1 MIEVKNLTKIYGNH
15 VAVEDI
21 SFTLEPGKIY
31 GFLGPNGA
39 GKSTTMN
46 IMTGYIAATGGE
58 VIINGHNILDEPE
71 EAKACIGYL
80 PELPPLYMEMTVEE
94 YLRFAAKLKK
104 IKKSEQKDAIEE
116 VIELTK
122 INEYRKRQIGN
133 LSKGYKQ
140 RVGLAQAVLGMP
152 EIIILDE
159 PTVGLDPRQII
170 EIRDLIKT
178 LAKGH
183 TVILS
188 SHVLQEIS
196 AVCDHILIIARGH
209 IVANDTPEN
218 LVKQYTEKK
227 QMKLLVKGSIPDVK
241 DALNRIDGIK
251 SESVTVNFL
260 EKDAVDV
267 MLEVEADKDIREDLF
282 HAFAEDGLPILN
294 MQVYEPTLEDIF
306 IELTSIEDQ
315 KAMEREEEELRRKM
329 RKKYGKRYR
338 PDDETLDENEDESGE
353 EESEEYDEETTDD
366 LETGVEDD
374 SDAEGTEDD
383 AQEADEESDETREE
397 EQK

>member
-1 MIEVKNLTKIYGNH
+1 MIEVKNLTKVYGSH
-15 VAVEDI
+15 VAVDDI
-21 SFTLEPGKIY
+21 SFTLEPGNIY

-46 IMTGYIAATGGE
+46 IMTGYIAATSGE

-104 IKKSEQKDAIEE
+104 IPKSKQKDAVEE
-116 VIELTK
+116 VIQLTK
-122 INEYRKRQIGN
+122 LEEYRRRLIAN

-170 EIRDLIKT
+170 EIRDMIKT
-178 LAKGH
+178 LSKGH

-188 SHVLQEIS
+188 SHILQEIS

-209 IVANDTPEN
+209 LVASDTPEN
-218 LVKQYTEKK
+218 LIKQYTQEK
-227 QMKLLVKGSIPDVK
+227 QMKLLVRGSIPEVK
-241 DALNRIDGIK
+241 SVLNRIEGIL
-251 SESVTVNFL
+251 EPSVTVNFL
-260 EKDAVDV
+260 EEGAVDV
-267 MLEVEADKDIREDLF
+267 QFKLDVQTDVRETLF
-282 HAFAEDGLPILN
+282 HAFAEDGLPILSMIN
-294 MQVYEPTLEDIF
+294 YEPTLEDIF
-306 IELTSIEDQ
+306 MELTSLEEQRAIEQ
-315 KAMEREEEELRRKM
+315 EEEAVRQRML
-329 RKKYGKRYR
+329 KKQWKSPSKEQKQEEAR
-338 PDDETLDENEDESGE
+338 PSKEHRADMTEEKKEDGE
-353 EESEEYDEETTDD
+353 EEQ
-366 LETGVEDD
+366 
-374 SDAEGTEDD
+374 A
-383 AQEADEESDETREE
+383 
-397 EQK
+397 

>member
-1 MIEVKNLTKIYGNH
+1 VIEVKNLTKIYGNH
-15 VAVEDI
+15 VAVDDI
-21 SFTLEPGKIY
+21 SFNLEPGKIY

-104 IKKSEQKDAIEE
+104 IKRSEQAAAVEE

-122 INEYRKRQIGN
+122 LGEYRKRLIAN

-170 EIRDLIKT
+170 EIRDMIKT
-178 LAKGH
+178 LSKDH

-188 SHVLQEIS
+188 SHILQEIS

-209 IVANDTPEN
+209 LVASDTPEN

-227 QMKLLVKGSIPDVK
+227 QMKLLVKGTIPEVK
-241 DALNRIDGIK
+241 DTLSRIEGIR
-251 SESVTVNFL
+251 SSSVLENFR
-260 EKDAVDV
+260 EVDSVDV
-267 MLEVEADKDIREDLF
+267 TLELSSDTDIREELF
-282 HAFAEDGLPILN
+282 NAFAEDGLPILSMVN
-294 MQVYEPTLEDIF
+294 YEPTLEDIF
-306 IELTSIEDQ
+306 MELTGIEEQ
-315 KAMEREEEELRRKM
+315 KAIAREEEATRLKM
-329 RKKYGKRYR
+329 LKKQNRFKHTHQNEET
-338 PDDETLDENEDESGE
+338 DDE
-353 EESEEYDEETTDD
+353 DEET
-366 LETGVEDD
+366 
-374 SDAEGTEDD
+374 AELPN
-383 AQEADEESDETREE
+383 DEETEEPLEKTEKEDEE
-397 EQK
+397 EQA

>member
-1 MIEVKNLTKIYGNH
+1 MIEVKNLTKVYGSH
-15 VAVEDI
+15 VAVDDI

-94 YLRFAAKLKK
+94 YLSFAAKLKG
-104 IKKSEQKDAIEE
+104 IKRSARAEAVEE
-116 VIELTK
+116 VIGLTK
-122 INEYRKRQIGN
+122 LGEYRKRLIAN

-170 EIRDLIKT
+170 EIRDMIKT
-178 LAKGH
+178 LSKEH

-188 SHVLQEIS
+188 SHILQEIS
-196 AVCDHILIIARGH
+196 AVCDHIMIIARGH
-209 IVANDTPEN
+209 LVASDTPEN
-218 LVKQYTEKK
+218 LVKQYTQKK
-227 QMKLLVKGSIPDVK
+227 QMRLLVRGSIPDVK
-241 DALNRIDGIK
+241 AVLNRIEGIR
-251 SESVTVNFL
+251 EPRVTANFM
-260 EKDAVDV
+260 EMDAVDV
-267 MLEVEADKDIREDLF
+267 SLELEARTDVREALF
-282 HAFAEDGLPILN
+282 HAFAEDGLPILSMVN
-294 MQVYEPTLEDIF
+294 YEPTLEDIF
-306 IELTSIEDQ
+306 IELTGIEEQ
-315 KAMEREEEELRRKM
+315 KAIEREEEAARQKMLRKQ
-329 RKKYGKRYR
+329 KKAFLK
-338 PDDETLDENEDESGE
+338 DNEDDMEDETDELYVSDDTENETS
-353 EESEEYDEETTDD
+353 
-366 LETGVEDD
+366 V
-374 SDAEGTEDD
+374 
-383 AQEADEESDETREE
+383 ADESDEEE
-397 EQK
+397 AQE

>member
-1 MIEVKNLTKIYGNH
+1 MIEVKNLTKVYGNH
-15 VAVEDI
+15 VAVDHI

-58 VIINGHNILDEPE
+58 VIINGHDILDEPE

-104 IKKSEQKDAIEE
+104 IKRSEQKEAVEE
-116 VIELTK
+116 VIRLTK
-122 INEYRKRQIGN
+122 LEEYRKRLIAN

-170 EIRDLIKT
+170 EIRNMIRT
-178 LAKGH
+178 LSKDH

-188 SHVLQEIS
+188 SHILQEIS
-196 AVCDHILIIARGH
+196 AVCDYILIIARGH
-209 IVANDTPEN
+209 LVASDTPEN

-227 QMKLLVKGSIPDVK
+227 QLKLLVRGSIPEVK
-241 DALNRIDGIK
+241 SVLNRIGGIK
-251 SESVTVNFL
+251 KMSVTANFM
-260 EKDAVDV
+260 EMDAVDV
-267 MLEVEADKDIREDLF
+267 LLELDTKTDIREALF
-282 HAFAEDGLPILN
+282 HAFAEDGLPILSMVN
-294 MQVYEPTLEDIF
+294 YEPTLEDIF
-306 IELTSIEDQ
+306 MELTGIAEQ
-315 KAMEREEEELRRKM
+315 KAIEREEEEIRQKM
-329 RKKYGKRYR
+329 VKKQKKA
-338 PDDETLDENEDESGE
+338 
-353 EESEEYDEETTDD
+353 
-366 LETGVEDD
+366 
-374 SDAEGTEDD
+374 AEGDNAD
-383 AQEADEESDETREE
+383 EADETSASVETETEAAAEEEE
-397 EQK
+397 EQV

>member
-21 SFTLEPGKIY
+21 SFTLEPGRIY

-80 PELPPLYMEMTVEE
+80 PEIPPLYTEMTVEE
-94 YLRFAAKLKK
+94 YLKFAAKLKK
-104 IKKSEQKDAIEE
+104 IKKSEQKAAVEE
-116 VIELTK
+116 VIELTGLD
-122 INEYRKRQIGN
+122 EYRRRIIAN

-140 RVGLAQAVLGMP
+140 RVGLAQAVIGMP

-196 AVCDHILIIARGH
+196 AVCDHIMIIARGH
-209 IVANDTPEN
+209 IVANDIPEN
-218 LVKQYTEKK
+218 LIKQYTNDK

-241 DALNRIDGIK
+241 DTLNRIEGVIN
-251 SESVTVNFL
+251 ESVTANFI

-267 MLEVEADKDIREDLF
+267 MLEVESDKDVREEIF
-282 HAFAEDGLPILN
+282 HAFAEDGLPILSMVN
-294 MQVYEPTLEDIF
+294 YEPTLEDIF
-306 IELTSIEDQ
+306 IQLTDREEQRAIEAEEEAFRIKMLKKQGRFGRVKQLEDETEAEGDETEGEATENEAETDVDETAVDDVLANITEESIE
-315 KAMEREEEELRRKM
+315 ATE
-329 RKKYGKRYR
+329 
-338 PDDETLDENEDESGE
+338 ESGE
-353 EESEEYDEETTDD
+353 ED
-366 LETGVEDD
+366 
-374 SDAEGTEDD
+374 
-383 AQEADEESDETREE
+383 
-397 EQK
+397 QK

>member
-1 MIEVKNLTKIYGNH
+1 MARGGTDVIEVKNLTKVYGNH
-15 VAVEDI
+15 VAVDGI

-94 YLRFAAKLKK
+94 YLRFAARLKK
-104 IKKSEQKDAIEE
+104 IRRSRQAEAVEE

-122 INEYRKRQIGN
+122 LGEYRKRLIAN

-170 EIRDLIKT
+170 EIRDMIKT
-178 LAKGH
+178 LSKEH

-188 SHVLQEIS
+188 SHILQEIS

-209 IVANDTPEN
+209 LVASDSPEN
-218 LVKQYTEKK
+218 LVKNYTQKK
-227 QMKLLVKGSIPDVK
+227 QMKLLVRGSIPDVK
-241 DALNRIDGIK
+241 AVLNRIDGIK
-251 SESVTVNFL
+251 EPGVTANFM
-260 EKDAVDV
+260 EMDAVDV
-267 MLEVEADKDIREDLF
+267 SLELEAKTDVREALF
-282 HAFAEDGLPILN
+282 HAFAEDGLPILSMVN
-294 MQVYEPTLEDIF
+294 YEPSLEDIF
-306 IELTSIEDQ
+306 IELTGIEEQ
-315 KAMEREEEELRRKM
+315 KAIEREEEAVRQKMLKKQRKAVSEHNE
-329 RKKYGKRYR
+329 
-338 PDDETLDENEDESGE
+338 DEDEDSAFDDESGE
-353 EESEEYDEETTDD
+353 DMTGTEASEEDENETDTAGTD
-366 LETGVEDD
+366 ETG
-374 SDAEGTEDD
+374 
-383 AQEADEESDETREE
+383 EE
-397 EQK
+397 EQI

>member
-1 MIEVKNLTKIYGNH
+1 MIEVKNLTKVYGSH
-15 VAVEDI
+15 VAVDDI

-80 PELPPLYMEMTVEE
+80 PELPPLYTEMTVEE
-94 YLRFAAKLKK
+94 YLRFSAKLKK
-104 IKKSEQKDAIEE
+104 LPRSRRNEAVEE

-122 INEYRKRQIGN
+122 LGEYRKRLIAN

-170 EIRDLIKT
+170 EIRDMIRT
-178 LAKGH
+178 LSKGH

-188 SHVLQEIS
+188 SHILQEIS

-209 IVANDTPEN
+209 LVASDTPEN
-218 LVKQYTEKK
+218 LVRKYTQKK
-227 QMKLLVKGSIPDVK
+227 QMKLLVRGSIPDVK
-241 DALNRIDGIK
+241 AVLNRIDGIK
-251 SESVTVNFL
+251 ELSVSANFM
-260 EKDAVDV
+260 EVDAVDV
-267 MLEVEADKDIREDLF
+267 FMELAADADVRENLF

-294 MQVYEPTLEDIF
+294 MVSYEPTLEDIF
-306 IELTSIEDQ
+306 IELTSIEEQ
-315 KAMEREEEELRRKM
+315 KAIEREEEAVRLKMEKKQRKFSA
-329 RKKYGKRYR
+329 GHAQ
-338 PDDETLDENEDESGE
+338 EDESPEQDAAHTDTDDEEKQEDGE
-353 EESEEYDEETTDD
+353 EEQ
-366 LETGVEDD
+366 
-374 SDAEGTEDD
+374 A
-383 AQEADEESDETREE
+383 
-397 EQK
+397 

>member
-1 MIEVKNLTKIYGNH
+1 MIEVKNLTKVYGNH
-15 VAVEDI
+15 VAVDDI

-46 IMTGYIAATGGE
+46 IMTGYIAATGGD

-80 PELPPLYMEMTVEE
+80 PELPPLYMDMTVEE

-104 IKKSEQKDAIEE
+104 IKRSKQAETVEE

-122 INEYRKRQIGN
+122 LGEYRKRLIAN

-178 LAKGH
+178 LSKEH

-188 SHVLQEIS
+188 SHILQEIS

-209 IVANDTPEN
+209 LVASDTPEN
-218 LVKQYTEKK
+218 LVKQYTQKK
-227 QMKLLVKGSIPDVK
+227 QMKLLVRGSIPDVK
-241 DALNRIDGIK
+241 AVLNRIEGIK
-251 SESVTVNFL
+251 EPSVTANFM
-260 EKDAVDV
+260 EMDAVDV
-267 MLEVEADKDIREDLF
+267 VFELDAKTDVREALF
-282 HAFAEDGLPILN
+282 HAFAEDGLPILSMIN
-294 MQVYEPTLEDIF
+294 YEPTLEDIF
-306 IELTSIEDQ
+306 IELTGIEEQ
-315 KAMEREEEELRRKM
+315 KAIEREEEAVRQKMLKKQRKAAS
-329 RKKYGKRYR
+329 GN
-338 PDDETLDENEDESGE
+338 NEDEAFASDEAEQEKNAVDAEEDGE
-353 EESEEYDEETTDD
+353 EE
-366 LETGVEDD
+366 
-374 SDAEGTEDD
+374 
-383 AQEADEESDETREE
+383 QR
-397 EQK
+397 

>member
-1 MIEVKNLTKIYGNH
+1 VIEVKNLTKIYGNH
-15 VAVEDI
+15 VAVDDI
-21 SFTLEPGKIY
+21 SFNLEPGKIY

-104 IKKSEQKDAIEE
+104 IKRSEQAAAVEE

-122 INEYRKRQIGN
+122 LGEYRKRLIAN

-170 EIRDLIKT
+170 EIRDMIKT
-178 LAKGH
+178 LSKEH

-188 SHVLQEIS
+188 SHILQEIS

-209 IVANDTPEN
+209 LVASDTPEN
-218 LVKQYTEKK
+218 LVRQYTQKK
-227 QMKLLVKGSIPDVK
+227 QMKLLVKGSIPEVK
-241 DALNRIDGIK
+241 DTLNRIEGIR
-251 SESVTVNFL
+251 SSSVL
-260 EKDAVDV
+260 EDYREMDAVDV
-267 MLEVEADKDIREDLF
+267 TLEISTDTDIREELF
-282 HAFAEDGLPILN
+282 NAFAEDGLPILN
-294 MQVYEPTLEDIF
+294 MVNYEPTLEDIF
-306 IELTSIEDQ
+306 MELTGIEEQ
-315 KAMEREEEELRRKM
+315 KAIEREEEASRLKM
-329 RKKYGKRYR
+329 EKKQNRFKHAH
-338 PDDETLDENEDESGE
+338 PDEDTDDE
-353 EESEEYDEETTDD
+353 DEEAAEPQDD
-366 LETGVEDD
+366 EAAAEALSEIEKED
-374 SDAEGTEDD
+374 
-383 AQEADEESDETREE
+383 EE
-397 EQK
+397 EQA

>member
-1 MIEVKNLTKIYGNH
+1 VIEVKNLTKIYGNH
-15 VAVEDI
+15 VAVDDI

-104 IKKSEQKDAIEE
+104 IKRSEQAAAVEE

-122 INEYRKRQIGN
+122 LSEYRKRLIAN

-170 EIRDLIKT
+170 EIRDMIKT
-178 LAKGH
+178 LSKEH

-188 SHVLQEIS
+188 SHILQEIS

-209 IVANDTPEN
+209 LVASDTSEN

-227 QMKLLVKGSIPDVK
+227 QMKLLVKGTIPEVK
-241 DALNRIDGIK
+241 DTLHRIEDIR
-251 SESVTVNFL
+251 SASVL
-260 EKDAVDV
+260 EDYREMDAVDV
-267 MLEVEADKDIREDLF
+267 TLELSSDTDIREELF
-282 HAFAEDGLPILN
+282 NAFAEDGLPILSMVN
-294 MQVYEPTLEDIF
+294 YEPTLEDIF
-306 IELTSIEDQ
+306 MELTGIEEQ
-315 KAMEREEEELRRKM
+315 KAIEREEEATRLKMERKQ
-329 RKKYGKRYR
+329 KRFKHAHQE
-338 PDDETLDENEDESGE
+338 DAEDEE
-353 EESEEYDEETTDD
+353 EETAEPLNDEETEEP
-366 LETGVEDD
+366 LEKTEKED
-374 SDAEGTEDD
+374 
-383 AQEADEESDETREE
+383 EE
-397 EQK
+397 EQA